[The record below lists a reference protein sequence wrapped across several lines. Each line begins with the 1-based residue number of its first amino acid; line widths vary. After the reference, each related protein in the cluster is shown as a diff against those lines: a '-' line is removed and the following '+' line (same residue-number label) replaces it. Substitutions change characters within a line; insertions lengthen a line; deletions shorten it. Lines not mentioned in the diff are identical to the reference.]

1 MADDVRIYEDE
12 KIFVS
17 VSGGS
22 DGENIITI
30 AYKKNTP
37 MSLIISPAGT
47 GFILAS
53 PKGHFGR
60 MDNEDGME
68 MVAVIHQD

>member
-1 MADDVRIYEDE
+1 MA
-12 KIFVS
+12 
-17 VSGGS
+17 G
-22 DGENIITI
+22 T
-30 AYKKNTP
+30 KNTP